1 MFQSR
6 TALTDDAVVISS
18 VPEED
23 DEENIC
29 QLPPVTPHLRA
40 CLAYM
45 PKWTF
50 DSRYTFEKKGRCR
63 SFLLN
68 RLTNY
73 LLSIIL
79 GKRNAF

>member
-1 MFQSR
+1 MIIIFVGQTAIAATPRRVMFQSR
-6 TALTDDAVVISS
+6 STMIDDAVVISS

-50 DSRYTFEKKGRCR
+50 DSRYF
-63 SFLLN
+63 
-68 RLTNY
+68 
-73 LLSIIL
+73 
-79 GKRNAF
+79 